1 MSSDGRDPELTTRV
15 AELRLR
21 LERIEQDA
29 ADLRKELGSIEASIT
44 DGTASK
50 PGAVWVEDD
59 VGPAIT
65 VISAENQSGT
75 DSGEYPAEAEPV
87 DGRDPLGQGP
97 ETSAEEYGLQ
107 IPPLSG
113 PNDARQP
120 DIEVPEVVVE
130 GEVEGEGL
138 AFSQSSPIG
147 GVGGN
152 YQGADGSEPPAA
164 AVDLDV
170 EEAVPPALTS
180 EQETDGIGPTKKE
193 SPPNLE
199 LRIGAVWLNR
209 VGLVMLVI
217 ALALI
222 SRYVHARLAPWH
234 RVMVG
239 FLLSGVLSLTGWWF
253 RQRLR
258 HFARPVM
265 AGGIAVAFFTSFA
278 AHFVAPMACIG
289 LGASLALMFAATF
302 SLLLCAERWRSEP
315 TAGLGIFLGH
325 VAAFVA
331 GGSTHSF
338 SVIAIL
344 FLSIAAVVLFLRQNW
359 LPLNVFS
366 VVAAFAS
373 HFLWALRSKPEG
385 TPEQIFWHNLL
396 FLSSYYIIFL
406 AADLIYS
413 ERVSR
418 LGTSAFSVA
427 QRAAGRAIGPATLM
441 LYATMT
447 LWLFRTTG
455 VYWDGLHWFLLPLA
469 GVQIGVTIFQRSRN
483 NPDHP
488 LYATAAVLF
497 VSLGLI
503 SLFDGLSLN
512 LALAAEALLLLVA
525 SRVLDLWFL
534 NSLAQAVLAVNFVH
548 FWVSGAH
555 IIKTWPAFV
564 GALATS
570 SVYFVKSRLMETWRP
585 SAASPQ
591 GELTRVLVRW
601 TESTSGTLTFIYAV
615 AGAILVAYQCSEFFN
630 SPWSA
635 LAITVAAAPIVILAV
650 RVTSLPLM
658 VAVILLWLAQLGQL
672 RAFQWSPGP
681 ANASPNVWLVT
692 QGGIIIM
699 AALAWA
705 AMLIGRKGG
714 RTLNLG
720 LGAAGLAIAASAVL
734 AFSDIGHPV
743 LMVPLWLV
751 LPVILWVETAIDWSG
766 YRSDSQELGGPV
778 AACERF
784 VLTAGPVLHPWVP
797 VAAAL
802 VLWAAALAAFPL
814 PSQSL
819 TFLSCAIVVILVW
832 TLWCER
838 ALLMLGLV
846 GELALMAVSLISLGR
861 GLPKNALVA
870 WEIPFV
876 AVLVAFGLLLWK
888 ARPDGDAKA
897 FGHGLAA
904 LAIGMGTT
912 ALLILG
918 GHYNFHPLAL
928 WLVHIAAIWYAVDLL
943 DTWEKR
949 AQPRKRT
956 SIPKVPSFLTAALSV
971 TNAAMLGWLFVRYF
985 DTFSPALWAFF
996 SVPLLLSILA
1006 LVRRNRVPVAGA
1018 VGAVATHLVMVLFA
1032 DTMAGLDPW
1041 IAWWVTVE
1049 ATVVGFV
1056 LVTAGLRWRR
1066 VTPAAGGMLSVC
1078 LAVIAITLPLT
1089 TLSTSYSPYAAW
1101 LAIALALWVPFE
1113 KMRFR
1118 PKEGVSSVDRHD
1130 REWLNLQAV
1139 GGSVSIVL
1147 SAIMAFVVGR
1157 MTMLELSWRP
1167 APLMVVMGLVVCFSI
1182 ATVMRRSPT
1191 LAMAGGVLMFFAHW
1205 LLVFDI
1211 GITRTAVDYP
1221 LLGLALV
1228 LLTLVIGA
1236 AVERMTAG
1244 GKLEIHPA
1252 VVWLA
1257 YGPGFFVGFSFLGE
1271 LGATYGESWRL
1282 PPQIILAVAALAL
1295 AWGMRLSRLRFA
1307 ALAGVWWVILFQ
1319 TMTPLVTGE
1328 RPTGML
1334 HSGMI
1339 VILLILVAERIS
1351 WFGSFDLEVTVR
1363 DRLTM
1368 ALVAAMAIDA
1378 MILIWLAPE
1387 LGDHWITVGWTVVA
1401 FVLAGLGFLWRDRNY
1416 RRAGLALFA
1425 ISLVRATLI
1434 DVARAETLYR
1444 ILAFMCLGLCLVAV
1458 SFLYSR
1464 WGKKIG
1470 RWL

>member
-1 MSSDGRDPELTTRV
+1 MSSDSRDPQVIARM
-15 AELRLR
+15 AEFKLRLDE
-21 LERIEQDA
+21 LEKEA
-29 ADLRKELGSIEASIT
+29 ADLRQAIEAIEKNIA
-44 DGTASK
+44 GETASE
-50 PGAVWVEDD
+50 PTIAWVEDD
-59 VGPAIT
+59 VGPAILG
-65 VISAENQSGT
+65 IPKMNQFGT
-75 DSGEYPAEAEPV
+75 DPGEFDIV
-87 DGRDPLGQGP
+87 GRDQMGCEP
-97 ETSAEEYGLQ
+97 EVSDEEPGGQ
-107 IPPLSG
+107 IPPLLR
-113 PNDARQP
+113 PNDSRQS
-120 DIEVPEVVVE
+120 DIEAPEELIENVTTETEIPPPLYSPFGTVAEERQGPDRNEPQEVTTE
-130 GEVEGEGL
+130 GKAQETV
-138 AFSQSSPIG
+138 A
-147 GVGGN
+147 
-152 YQGADGSEPPAA
+152 
-164 AVDLDV
+164 
-170 EEAVPPALTS
+170 PALPL
-180 EQETDGIGPTKKE
+180 EQSADDIGPLKKKE
-193 SPPNLE
+193 PANLE

-222 SRYVHARLAPWH
+222 SRWVHARLAPWH
-234 RVMVG
+234 RVMAG
-239 FLLSGVLSLTGWWF
+239 YLMSGGLSFTGWWF

-278 AHFVAPMACIG
+278 AHFVAPMACLG
-289 LGASLALMFAATF
+289 LGVSLALMFAATF

-331 GGSTHSF
+331 GGSTQSF
-338 SVIAIL
+338 SVVAIL

-373 HFLWALRSKPEG
+373 HFLWAIRSIPEG
-385 TPEQIFWHNLL
+385 PPEQIFRHNLL
-396 FLSSYYIIFL
+396 FLSSYYVIFL

-413 ERVSR
+413 DRVSR
-418 LGTSAFSVA
+418 LGTSAFSAA
-427 QRAAGRAIGPATLM
+427 QRVAGRAVGPATLM

-455 VYWDGLHWFLLPLA
+455 IYWSELHWFLLPLA
-469 GVQIGVTIFQRSRN
+469 GVQIGVTIFQRWRN

-488 LYATAAVLF
+488 LYATAAVMF

-555 IIKTWPAFV
+555 IIKTWPAFA

-585 SAASPQ
+585 STSAPP
-591 GELTRVLVRW
+591 GKLTRVLVRW
-601 TESTSGTLTFIYAV
+601 TESASGPLAFIYAV
-615 AGAILVAYQCSEFFN
+615 AGAILVAYQCSEFFD
-630 SPWSA
+630 SPWRA
-635 LAITVAAAPIVILAV
+635 LAITVTTVPITILAV
-650 RVTSLPLM
+650 RVMSLPLM
-658 VAVILLWLAQLGQL
+658 VAVTLLWLAQLGQL

-681 ANASPNVWLVT
+681 AGASPRTWLAV
-692 QGGIIIM
+692 QGGIVIM
-699 AALAWA
+699 AVLAWVG
-705 AMLIGRKGG
+705 MLIGRRRG
-714 RTLNLG
+714 RALSLG
-720 LGAAGLAIAASAVL
+720 FGAVGLVIAAVAVL
-734 AFSDIGHPV
+734 AFSDLGHPV

-751 LPVILWVETAIDWSG
+751 LPVILWIETAFDWSN
-766 YRSDSQELGGPV
+766 YQSDSRELADPA

-784 VLTAGPVLHPWVP
+784 ALTAAPVVHPWVP

-802 VLWAAALAAFPL
+802 VLWSAALAAFPL
-814 PSQSL
+814 PNQSL

-838 ALLMLGLV
+838 TLLMHGLV
-846 GELALMAVSLISLGR
+846 GQLALMAISLISLGKE
-861 GLPKNALVA
+861 LPKNALAA

-876 AVLVAFGLLLWK
+876 AVVVAFGLLLWR

-904 LAIGMGTT
+904 LAIGMSTT
-912 ALLILG
+912 ALLIMV

-928 WLVHIAAIWYAVDLL
+928 WLLHIAAIWYAIDLL
-943 DTWEKR
+943 ETWEKR
-949 AQPRKRT
+949 AQPRKRKL
-956 SIPKVPSFLTAALSV
+956 IPTVPSFLPAMLSAA
-971 TNAAMLGWLFVRYF
+971 NAAMLGWIFVRYF
-985 DTFSPALWAFF
+985 DTFSLALWMFF
-996 SVPLLLSILA
+996 SVPVLLSVLA
-1006 LVRRNRVPVAGA
+1006 LVRRNGVPIAGA
-1018 VGAVATHLVMVLFA
+1018 VGAVATHIVMLVFA

-1041 IAWWVTVE
+1041 IALCVTVE
-1049 ATVVGFV
+1049 AAVVGFV

-1078 LAVIAITLPLT
+1078 LAVVAITLPLT
-1089 TLSTSYSPYAAW
+1089 MLSTSYSPYALW

-1113 KMRFR
+1113 EMRFL
-1118 PKEGVSSVDRHD
+1118 PLQCVSSVDHQD
-1130 REWLNLQAV
+1130 REWLNLQAI

-1147 SAIMAFVVGR
+1147 SAIMAVVVGR
-1157 MTMLELSWRP
+1157 MTMLELSRRP
-1167 APLMVVMGLVVCFSI
+1167 APLMAVMGLVVCFSI

-1191 LAMAGGVLMFFAHW
+1191 LATAGGVLMFFAHW

-1236 AVERMTAG
+1236 AVEHAMGRGTF
-1244 GKLEIHPA
+1244 EIHPA
-1252 VVWLA
+1252 IVWLA
-1257 YGPGFFVGFSFLGE
+1257 YGPAFFVGFSFLAE
-1271 LGATYGESWRL
+1271 LGATVGEAWRL
-1282 PPQIILAVAALAL
+1282 PPQMILSMAALAL
-1295 AWGMRLSRLRFA
+1295 AWRARLSRLRFA

-1319 TMTPLVTGE
+1319 TMTHLVSGE
-1328 RPTGML
+1328 RPAGML
-1334 HSGMI
+1334 QSGM
-1339 VILLILVAERIS
+1339 VVVLLILVAERIS
-1351 WFGSFDLEVTVR
+1351 RTDSFNLEMTIR
-1363 DRLTM
+1363 DRLTA

-1378 MILIWLAPE
+1378 MILLWLAPE

-1401 FVLAGLGFLWRDRNY
+1401 FVLTGLGFIWHDRNY

-1434 DVARAETLYR
+1434 DVARAEPLYR